1 MLINWL
7 KSISLNPQWRISL
20 VSLLRIFFFCFLFK
34 MSSQQLP
41 LTVQDDIQVKTRQT
55 KERISTYF
63 NPRRIRLWILLAC
76 VFMSTVALMKYSGT
90 FQHIITEDEVILSKK
105 LSLKEEII
113 HDINSHPLIV
123 YSKTYCP

>member
-1 MLINWL
+1 MN
-7 KSISLNPQWRISL
+7 KPTVTHKP
-20 VSLLRIFFFCFLFK
+20 VSLSREFFFLFK

-41 LTVQDDIQVKTRQT
+41 LTVQDDIQAKTKQP
-55 KERISTYF
+55 KQGISTYF

-76 VFMSTVALMKYSGT
+76 VFMSTVALMKYSGNY
-90 FQHIITEDEVILSKK
+90 QHIITEDEVILSKK